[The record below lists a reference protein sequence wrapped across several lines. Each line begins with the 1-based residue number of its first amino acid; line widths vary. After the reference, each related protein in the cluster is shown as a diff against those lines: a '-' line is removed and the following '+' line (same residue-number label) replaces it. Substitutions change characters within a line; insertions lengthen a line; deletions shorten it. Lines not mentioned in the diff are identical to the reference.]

1 MALDSPNDRALIN
14 VIAHYDREVMGPPLT
29 ARQIARIAEAI
40 KRLVFDEIHTQKARD
55 SRMAGPD
62 GR

>member
-29 ARQIARIAEAI
+29 TRQIARIAEAV
-40 KRLVFDEIHTQKARD
+40 KRLVFDEIHTQKAGV
-55 SRMAGPD
+55 S
-62 GR
+62 